1 MKRRLSA
8 GDADVVDVDA
18 ADVVVAAAG
27 VAVVPVLVLAPV
39 AVPAS
44 SHAAALASSHALSY
58 EWRYFRTINRM
69 KRPARMTS
77 WQGFCFSSWHVR
89 QRILHKMTMIHDVA
103 KG

>member
-1 MKRRLSA
+1 MKRHLSA

-27 VAVVPVLVLAPV
+27 VVVVLALAPV

-58 EWRYFRTINRM
+58 EWRDFRTINRM
-69 KRPARMTS
+69 KCPARMTS